1 MYSIII
7 IILYLLDMARSLLDI
22 ARATSSLQV
31 LHEAA
36 SLQVLRGILCWT
48 LAWSAAAGLNKPG
61 LLLLVL
67 ICQVSAAGLNLPG
80 LLLLV
85 LIC

>member
-48 LAWSAAAGLNKPG
+48 LARS
-61 LLLLVL
+61 LLLD
-67 ICQVSAAGLNLPG
+67 ISQVSAAGH
-80 LLLLV
+80 
-85 LIC
+85 